1 MEEYKRVIIATDGSE
16 ETEIVIER
24 GLSLARLIGASVKIL
39 FVVDTGSLSGIPP
52 DEVITT
58 VEGHIEAE
66 AENVLDDIEGKAE
79 NMGLEL
85 EKSIKKGAPS
95 EIIVSESEDQDIIVM
110 GHHTRSGLSRLLTGS
125 TAQRVIR
132 NAECPVMV
140 VRLEEE

>member
-1 MEEYKRVIIATDGSE
+1 MEEYERVIIATDGSE
-16 ETEIVIER
+16 ETEIVIEK
-24 GLSLARLIGASVKIL
+24 GLSMARLLGASVKVL

-79 NMGLEL
+79 NMGIEL